1 MKKLLSGFP
10 VTVKQPLQWGEM
22 DMHNHVNNVWFFR
35 YIENARI
42 AYYEKIKKYEFEK
55 ETGISFILASA
66 TCQYLSPLT
75 YPDTVIA
82 GAQIKTIDKDCA
94 IIGYR
99 LVSNKNKKIAARA
112 QTTIVSYDF
121 TKNIKVLFP
130 DELKRRIMKLENKT
144 F

>member
-1 MKKLLSGFP
+1 MKTLLSGFP

-42 AYYEKIKKYEFEK
+42 AYYEKIKKYEFEN

-66 TCQYLSPLT
+66 TCQYLSSLT
-75 YPDTVIA
+75 YPDTVIS
-82 GAQIKTIDKDCA
+82 GARMETIDKDSA
-94 IIGYR
+94 ILGYR
-99 LVSNKNKKIAARA
+99 LASSKNKRLAATA
-112 QTTIVSYDF
+112 QTTIVSYNF
-121 TKNIKVLFP
+121 TENKKVPFP
-130 DELKRRIMKLENKT
+130 NELKRRIIKLENKT

>member
-22 DMHNHVNNVWFFR
+22 DMHNHINNVWFFR

-82 GAQIKTIDKDCA
+82 GAQIKTIDKNSA
-94 IIGYR
+94 VLGYR
-99 LVSNKNKKIAARA
+99 LVSNKNNKLAAKA

-121 TKNIKVLFP
+121 TKNTKVLFP

>member
-82 GAQIKTIDKDCA
+82 GAQMETIDKNSA
-94 IIGYR
+94 VLGYR
-99 LVSNKNKKIAARA
+99 LVSNKNKKLAAKA

-121 TKNIKVLFP
+121 TKNNKVLFP
-130 DELKRRIMKLENKT
+130 DELKRRIMKLENKA

>member
-1 MKKLLSGFP
+1 MKTLLSGFP

-82 GAQIKTIDKDCA
+82 GAQITTIDKDCA

-99 LVSNKNKKIAARA
+99 LVSNKNKRLAAKA

-121 TKNIKVLFP
+121 TKNNKVLFP
-130 DELKRRIMKLENKT
+130 DELKKRIMKLENKT

>member
-1 MKKLLSGFP
+1 MKTLLSGYP

-42 AYYEKIKKYEFEK
+42 SYYEKIKKYEFEK

-66 TCQYLSPLT
+66 TCQYLFPLT

-82 GAQIKTIDKDCA
+82 GARMETIDNDRA
-94 IIGYR
+94 ILGYR
-99 LVSNKNKKIAARA
+99 LVSSKNKRLAAKA
-112 QTTIVSYDF
+112 QTTIVSYNF
-121 TKNIKVLFP
+121 TENKKVLFP
-130 DELKRRIMKLENKT
+130 DELKRRIIKLENKP

>member
-1 MKKLLSGFP
+1 MKTLLSGFP

-82 GAQIKTIDKDCA
+82 GAQIKTIDKNGA
-94 IIGYR
+94 ILGYR
-99 LVSNKNKKIAARA
+99 LVSNKNKKLAAKA

-121 TKNIKVLFP
+121 TKNKKVLFP
-130 DELKRRIMKLENKT
+130 DELKRKIMKLENKT